1 MEKAIEWL
9 QRVPLDPGFTA
20 PEALETAEFS
30 VAWLH
35 QQALERVSMAK
46 TYDVA
51 VLGAGPAGI
60 FASLELCNAGLSVLL
75 LDKGRELDSRVC
87 PVQNGSEG
95 CRLCSPCHLVSGFGG
110 AGAFS
115 DGKLTLSTQVG
126 GRLTELIGFEQAKA
140 LIDYVD
146 SIYLRFGAPPKVYGV
161 GDNLPALEREAAS
174 AGLKL
179 TPVKLRHLGTEFC
192 LATLKGMRDYLSS
205 RVDIRLRTTIR
216 NIIVGDGAIE
226 AIETSDCERLSCR
239 YLILAPGREGSE
251 WLSNEAE
258 RLGLSLESN
267 PVDVGC
273 RVEVPMATTEK
284 LTSTLYESKLEFYS
298 RSFNDRVRTFCMC
311 PGGEV
316 IMESTGGSD
325 PVITVNGTGYARP
338 RTRNTNFALLV
349 STTFTEPFHEPIAY
363 GKYLARLAN
372 ILSGSVLVQRFGD
385 LIDGR
390 RSTQAR
396 LESNPLE
403 PSLKAAA
410 PGDLSFALPYR
421 YLKSIVE
428 MLQAMDKLVPGVASP
443 QTLLYGIEVKFYS
456 SQLKLTPSLETEI
469 TNIFAAGDGAGV
481 SRGLVQASASG
492 IVAAREILKRL
503 GEEPSKET

>member
-1 MEKAIEWL
+1 
-9 QRVPLDPGFTA
+9 
-20 PEALETAEFS
+20 
-30 VAWLH
+30 
-35 QQALERVSMAK
+35 MAK
-46 TYDVA
+46 IYDVA
-51 VLGAGPAGI
+51 IVGAGPAGI
-60 FASLELCNAGLSVLL
+60 FASLELCNAGLDVLL
-75 LDKGRELDSRVC
+75 LDKGGEIDARVC
-87 PVQNGSEG
+87 PVQNTSG
-95 CRLCSPCHLVSGFGG
+95 CCALCSPCNLVSGFGG

-126 GRLTELIGFEQAKA
+126 GRLKELVGSEQASV

-146 SIYLRFGAPPKVYGV
+146 SIYLRFGAPPKVYGI
-161 GDNLPALEREAAS
+161 GRGIARLEREAAS
-174 AGLKL
+174 AGLTL
-179 TPVKLRHLGTEFC
+179 TPVKLRHLGTELC
-192 LATLKGMRDYLSS
+192 HETLKSMQNYLSP
-205 RVDIRLRTTIR
+205 RLDIRLGTTIKS
-216 NIIVGDGAIE
+216 IAVEDGVVKAV
-226 AIETSDCERLSCR
+226 ETDRGENTKCR
-239 YLILAPGREGSE
+239 YLILAPGREGAE
-251 WLSNEAE
+251 WLCNEAQ
-258 RLGLSLESN
+258 RLKLSLDSN

-273 RVEVPMATTEK
+273 RIEVPMTTMEK
-284 LTSTLYESKLEFYS
+284 LTRTLYESKLEFYS

-325 PVITVNGTGYARP
+325 PVITVNGIGYAQS
-338 RTRNTNFALLV
+338 RTKNTNFAILV

-372 ILSGSVLVQRFGD
+372 ILSGGVLVQRLGD
-385 LIDGR
+385 LMDGR

-396 LESNPLE
+396 LQNNPIE
-403 PSLKAAA
+403 PSLKAAT

-428 MLQAMDKLVPGVASP
+428 MLQAIDKLVPGVASP

-456 SQLKLTPSLETEI
+456 SRLKLTPCLETEI
-469 TNIFAAGDGAGV
+469 SNIFAAGDGAGV

-503 GEEPSKET
+503 GKKSSPTT

>member
-1 MEKAIEWL
+1 MTK
-9 QRVPLDPGFTA
+9 
-20 PEALETAEFS
+20 S
-30 VAWLH
+30 
-35 QQALERVSMAK
+35 
-46 TYDVA
+46 YDVA
-51 VLGAGPAGI
+51 IVGAGPAGI
-60 FASLELCNAGLSVLL
+60 FASLELCSAGLDVLL
-75 LDKGRELDSRVC
+75 LDKGGEIDARVC
-87 PVQNGSEG
+87 PVQSRSGR
-95 CRLCSPCHLVSGFGG
+95 CLLCSPCHLVSGFGG

-126 GRLTELIGFEQAKA
+126 GRLKELLGFEQARA

-146 SIYLRFGAPPKVYGV
+146 SIYLKFGAPSHVYGM
-161 GDNLPALEREAAS
+161 GEDIAALEQQAAL

-192 LATLKGMRDYLSS
+192 HEALKAMQNYLSPKL
-205 RVDIRLRTTIR
+205 DIRLGTTIK
-216 NIIVGDGAIE
+216 NVVVDDCGVKAV
-226 AIETSDCERLSCR
+226 ETSNGERLSCR

-251 WLSNEAE
+251 WLCNEAK
-258 RLGLSLESN
+258 RLKLSLNSN

-273 RVEVPMATTEK
+273 RVEVPMTTMEK

-298 RSFNDRVRTFCMC
+298 KSFNDRVRTFCMC

-325 PVITVNGTGYARP
+325 PVITVNGVGYTRP
-338 RTRNTNFALLV
+338 RTKNTNFALLV

-372 ILSGSVLVQRFGD
+372 ILSDGVLVQRLGD
-385 LIDGR
+385 LMDGH
-390 RSTQAR
+390 RSTHAR
-396 LESNPLE
+396 LQNSPVE
-403 PSLKAAA
+403 PSLKAAT

-428 MLQAMDKLVPGVASP
+428 MLQAMDALAPGVASP
-443 QTLLYGIEVKFYS
+443 HTLLYGIEVKFYS
-456 SQLKLTPSLETEI
+456 SQLKLTPCLETEI
-469 TNIFAAGDGAGV
+469 GNIFAAGDGAGI

-492 IVAAREILKRL
+492 IVAAREILKRA
-503 GEEPSKET
+503 GKKSSPTT